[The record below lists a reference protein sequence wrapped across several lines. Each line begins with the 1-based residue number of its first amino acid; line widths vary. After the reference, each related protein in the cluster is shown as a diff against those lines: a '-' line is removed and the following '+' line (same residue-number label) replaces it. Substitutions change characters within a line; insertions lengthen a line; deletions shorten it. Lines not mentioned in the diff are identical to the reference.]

1 MFRTIMA
8 TIFVIIISV
17 VIVVFQAFGLTTSQ
31 LEAILGDANALKS
44 LGALVFYFLLTPYTA
59 ATAATPIY
67 SPIIA
72 LAVSGFIAGLIS
84 KSGVRM
90 FFASIFSIAV
100 FFVAVALIAGYDTST
115 WTTIAKNMAADLGA
129 AFGAVFIP
137 GAIGASLTAD

>member
-8 TIFVIIISV
+8 TIFVLLISI
-17 VIVVFQAFGLTTSQ
+17 VIVVFQVFGLTTTQ
-31 LEAILGDANALKS
+31 IQAILGDANALKS
-44 LGALVFYFLLTPYTA
+44 WGALIFYFLLTPYTA
-59 ATAATPIY
+59 ATAPSPVY
-67 SPIIA
+67 SPIVA
-72 LAVSGFIAGLIS
+72 LAVGGFIAGLIS

-100 FFVAVALIAGYDTST
+100 FFVGVALIAGYDTST
-115 WTTIAKNMAADLGA
+115 WTTIAKNMAVDLGA